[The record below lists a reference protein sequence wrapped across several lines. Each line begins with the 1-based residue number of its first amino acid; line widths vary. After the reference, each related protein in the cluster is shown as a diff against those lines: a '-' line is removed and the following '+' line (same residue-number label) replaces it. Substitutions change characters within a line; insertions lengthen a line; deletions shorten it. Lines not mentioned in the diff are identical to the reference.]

1 MFEFALGMEV
11 RFSKYSRTESSIA
24 NSNSN
29 INTHSWQGLKKYQS
43 GNTLMLLIL
52 INWIVFYQILTRKH
66 QKRNLFFVFQ
76 VFLASSSSQWLYI
89 RCPVIMGCRPVTSM
103 MQARQRLP
111 RRMPLRA
118 STRRKMWKSEA
129 LLFWTSFPCFILNLN
144 FDAKSREQEKASL
157 NSMIKCSMTSL
168 YFSYDSKRTLATT
181 VYVSHYHYKH
191 FRLNVFPMHWFTFH
205 QVFELPFSLEA
216 ILTFIHPWFHNQSFA
231 SKFTWASVIIPTR
244 RKQSARK

>member
-1 MFEFALGMEV
+1 
-11 RFSKYSRTESSIA
+11 
-24 NSNSN
+24 
-29 INTHSWQGLKKYQS
+29 
-43 GNTLMLLIL
+43 
-52 INWIVFYQILTRKH
+52 
-66 QKRNLFFVFQ
+66 
-76 VFLASSSSQWLYI
+76 
-89 RCPVIMGCRPVTSM
+89 MGCRPVTSM
-103 MQARQRLP
+103 MQARQRLL

-191 FRLNVFPMHWFTFH
+191 CRLNVFPMHWFTFH

-216 ILTFIHPWFHNQSFA
+216 ILTFIHPRISQPKLCFQIYVSKRDNTKKKEAKCQKIVWNQSEVEVA
-231 SKFTWASVIIPTR
+231 LNLPPLNHDT
-244 RKQSARK
+244 QSYYVRYVKIRIQATIVFLVFGRLVVV